1 MPGGFGS
8 CWRRWGPELTLGLLA
23 AVILLACLGSMELWG
38 KREQRAVAE
47 SIDTVTHGHW
57 LVAEIQSRPRL
68 EKPPLPRWVTA
79 LLITLTGR
87 RDEWLMRL
95 PAALSALGMVALT
108 YGLGRRIAGRQAG
121 LASASALLSILY
133 FVVEM
138 RQAGNDGP
146 LAFFVTLA
154 VYAGWRRLHGHPPQ
168 EPPGLPAER
177 LGSPRWAILMYAA
190 LGLGFLC
197 KGPIALL
204 LVALALIP
212 YLALAR
218 RLRPGLA
225 ALANGW
231 GLLLL
236 ILLALSWPVPVLLND
251 PKAWEVWKLE
261 MAQKTGTAGIA
272 HHRDRSPLLLD
283 WPSLTAPWT
292 IFATLGVIAPWLR
305 SGRSLRPTLWLPWA
319 WAVVN
324 LAMFSLWSVAK
335 PNYYLPCLPAA
346 ALLAGI
352 MLVRTVRIAR
362 CDTAL
367 ASRARRLLYGHWLV
381 IAAVGLA
388 LPAIAWKLRPEQT
401 GWVALGGIGLAL
413 ACALSYRLWRAG
425 ADTTALYP
433 LLGGLG
439 LLVLI
444 AYGIVAPTYN
454 PRNGHRTLAAQ
465 LASLLPPDQPVVMF
479 YRELDE
485 GLWYYLQNRQ
495 LKPVPG
501 SQPRY
506 NKGFDLLDDY
516 RQRRLILD
524 DQKRYAAE
532 AQTLIDWIDRG
543 THESPY
549 MLIRAEV
556 YDLFRHHLGDRLLPL
571 YRESGVQRNE
581 LMLVKVRPTAS
592 PATLATQ
599 ADTAAA
605 RK

>member
-1 MPGGFGS
+1 MPGGFGEW
-8 CWRRWGPELTLGLLA
+8 WRRRWPEATLGLLA
-23 AVILLACLGSMELWG
+23 AVILLGCLGSMELWG

-47 SIDTVTHGHW
+47 SIDTVVHGHW

-68 EKPPLPRWVTA
+68 EKPPLPRWVAAT
-79 LLITLTGR
+79 LITLTGR

-121 LASASALLSILY
+121 LASAAALLSILY

-154 VYAGWRRLHGHPPQ
+154 VYAGWRRLHGGPAE
-168 EPPGLPAER
+168 EPPGAPAER
-177 LGSPRWAILMYAA
+177 LGGRGWAALMYVAV
-190 LGLGFLC
+190 GLGFLC

-204 LVALALIP
+204 LVALALGP
-212 YLALAR
+212 YLALSR

-225 ALANGW
+225 ALWSGW
-231 GLLLL
+231 GLLALVV
-236 ILLALSWPVPVLLND
+236 LALSWPVPVLLND

-261 MAQKTGTAGIA
+261 MGQKAGTAGIA
-272 HHRDRSPLLLD
+272 HHRDRSPLLFD

-292 IFATLGVIAPWLR
+292 VFATIGLIAPWLR
-305 SGRSLRPTLWLPWA
+305 SGRGMRPTVWLPWS
-319 WAVVN
+319 WALVN

-352 MLVRTVRIAR
+352 MLVRVVRLSRLDDPRAR
-362 CDTAL
+362 
-367 ASRARRLLYGHWLV
+367 RARRLLYGHWLV
-381 IAAVGLA
+381 LAAAGLA
-388 LPAIAWKLRPEQT
+388 LPAIAWRLRPEQV
-401 GWVALGGIGLAL
+401 GWAALVGVALVAAVGL
-413 ACALSYRLWRAG
+413 SVRLWRRG
-425 ADTTALYP
+425 ADATALYP

-439 LLVLI
+439 TLVVVV
-444 AYGIVAPTYN
+444 YGFVMPTYN
-454 PRNGHRTLAAQ
+454 EVNGHRA
-465 LASLLPPDQPVVMF
+465 LASRLATLVPADQPVVMF

-485 GLWYYLQNRQ
+485 GLWYYFRDRE

-506 NKGFDLLDDY
+506 NKGFDLLDDFK
-516 RQRRLILD
+516 QRRLIFD
-524 DQKRYAAE
+524 DNKRYEAE
-532 AQTLIDWIDRG
+532 ARILVDWIDAGR
-543 THESPY
+543 HESPY
-549 MLIRAEV
+549 MLMRAEV
-556 YDLFRHHLGDRLLPL
+556 YDLFRGFLGDRLEPL
-571 YRESGVQRNE
+571 YRESGVERNE
-581 LMLVKVRPTAS
+581 LMLVRVRPAAEAATAVAS
-592 PATLATQ
+592 Q
-599 ADTAAA
+599 GESA